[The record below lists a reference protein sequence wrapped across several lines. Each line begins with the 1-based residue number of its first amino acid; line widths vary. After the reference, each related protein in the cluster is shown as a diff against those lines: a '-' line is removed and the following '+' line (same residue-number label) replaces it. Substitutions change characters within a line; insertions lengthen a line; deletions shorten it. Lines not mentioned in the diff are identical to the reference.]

1 MRNQV
6 NTNHLDFPFNQ
17 RWSMAAWRELYFT
30 EGRGPGTAWDALRDA
45 HMRLPSWFR
54 TGLDPLATPASVR
67 ALDTGEGAAGDG
79 KLPDG
84 VAISIGSL
92 A

>member
-1 MRNQV
+1 LEV
-6 NTNHLDFPFNQ
+6 V
-17 RWSMAAWRELYFT
+17 AAV
-30 EGRGPGTAWDALRDA
+30 ADVA
-45 HMRLPSWFR
+45 R
-54 TGLDPLATPASVR
+54 TGLDPFATPASVR
-67 ALDTGEGAAGDG
+67 VLDTGEGAAGELPTG

>member
-1 MRNQV
+1 L
-6 NTNHLDFPFNQ
+6 TSPA
-17 RWSMAAWRELYFT
+17 SA
-30 EGRGPGTAWDALRDA
+30 G
-45 HMRLPSWFR
+45 
-54 TGLDPLATPASVR
+54 TGLDPLATPAIVR
-67 ALDTGEGAAGDG
+67 VLDTGEGAAGDG